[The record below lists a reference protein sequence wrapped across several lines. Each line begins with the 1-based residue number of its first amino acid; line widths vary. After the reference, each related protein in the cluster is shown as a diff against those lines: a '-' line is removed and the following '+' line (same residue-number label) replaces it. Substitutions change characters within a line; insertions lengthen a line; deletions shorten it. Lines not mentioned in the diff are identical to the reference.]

1 MILRALGNVVL
12 GSHPD
17 PDFYARL
24 SKRSAPTLG
33 ESAAALRTRV
43 KTNLQRDYVTKSVA
57 IRICIFA
64 LVSFIALS
72 FVSGA
77 YELSGFST
85 DAQIRKT
92 QMRNNQKIE
101 HIWQLEAPP
110 KTETEKEATDEQF

>member
-1 MILRALGNVVL
+1 MILRALGNFVL

-57 IRICIFA
+57 IGSCIFA
-64 LVSFIALS
+64 LLS
-72 FVSGA
+72 FTAISFVGGA

-85 DAQIRKT
+85 DARIQKTQIRI
-92 QMRNNQKIE
+92 NQKIE
-101 HIWQLEAPP
+101 HIMQLEATT
-110 KTETEKEATDEQF
+110 KTEATDEQF